1 MLWRLSTSLFGF
13 LRNWGLHSQIFLIF
27 EKRTFAFSALSAK
40 SPKKRPQL
48 QLTIKDV
55 YENLI
60 Y

>member
-1 MLWRLSTSLFGF
+1 MFGF
-13 LRNWGLHSQIFLIF
+13 LRNWGPNSQIFLIF
-27 EKRTFAFSALSAK
+27 EKRTFVFSSFSAK
-40 SPKKRPQL
+40 SAKKRPQL